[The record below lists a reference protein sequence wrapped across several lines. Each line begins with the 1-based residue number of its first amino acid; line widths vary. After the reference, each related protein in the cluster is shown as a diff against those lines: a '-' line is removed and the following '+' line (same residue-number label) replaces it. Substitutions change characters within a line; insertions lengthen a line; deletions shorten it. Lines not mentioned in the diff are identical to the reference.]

1 MEQNITR
8 DQSEQADSVTN
19 SVGCKTK
26 VKLKGYDIVS
36 AAFQDAEIE
45 QFENVK
51 NNQDNNEVFGT
62 DVLNAAVELA
72 DHQDSNFDRTKNESK
87 IYISQNSSS
96 SENIES
102 VSYELYQKSNRNT
115 ASTNSIHIANVQE
128 NSEIVSTERIK
139 VGQFSNEYSEGS
151 QQVICEL
158 NQNDFDIREE
168 VIEQH
173 VANDNNSS
181 NMDDESPPA
190 MVIRSVT
197 LN

>member
-1 MEQNITR
+1 M
-8 DQSEQADSVTN
+8 
-19 SVGCKTK
+19 
-26 VKLKGYDIVS
+26 
-36 AAFQDAEIE
+36 
-45 QFENVK
+45 
-51 NNQDNNEVFGT
+51 
-62 DVLNAAVELA
+62 NAAVELA

-87 IYISQNSSS
+87 IYISQNNSS

-115 ASTNSIHIANVQE
+115 ASTNNIHIANVQE

-139 VGQFSNEYSEGS
+139 VGQFSKEYSQGS

-173 VANDNNSS
+173 TANDNNGS